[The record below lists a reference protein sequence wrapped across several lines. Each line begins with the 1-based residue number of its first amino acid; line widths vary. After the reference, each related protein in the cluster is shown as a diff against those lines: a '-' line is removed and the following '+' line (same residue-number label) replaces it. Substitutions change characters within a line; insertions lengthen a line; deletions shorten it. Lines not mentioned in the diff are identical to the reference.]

1 MEGWKEV
8 TREPPIRVSTS
19 LEETKHLDDLVFFDP
34 YPRYT
39 RDLDRSW
46 PFNMSRPWIG
56 FNLSRT
62 GVESEEQA
70 ACSAWIKD
78 EARSAFPNCVDRL
91 NARLRGKPLSRYV
104 YTTHTHIHTR
114 ITTRVGIS
122 FRKAR
127 WGGRTTSWKRR
138 RKHSRVRALF
148 FVTGIFWRRAL
159 TTCTYL
165 ATIFALSLIVAE
177 TGTLTVTIIRGKKGE
192 GIRNFVDVIRI
203 FRWNPS
209 SINGPFGCKSG
220 IYTRSQGKNERM
232 GEWTRWS
239 LSLTL
244 FSIDEYIY
252 VE

>member
-1 MEGWKEV
+1 M
-8 TREPPIRVSTS
+8 
-19 LEETKHLDDLVFFDP
+19 
-34 YPRYT
+34 
-39 RDLDRSW
+39 
-46 PFNMSRPWIG
+46 
-56 FNLSRT
+56 
-62 GVESEEQA
+62 
-70 ACSAWIKD
+70 
-78 EARSAFPNCVDRL
+78 DRL

-104 YTTHTHIHTR
+104 CTTHTHIHTR

-192 GIRNFVDVIRI
+192 GIRNFNFVHVIRI

-220 IYTRSQGKNERM
+220 IYTRFQVKTNVWENGRVD
-232 GEWTRWS
+232 R
-239 LSLTL
+239 
-244 FSIDEYIY
+244 
-252 VE
+252 